1 MSQYYLSILADLMEV
16 NPLNP
21 LVLPDPY
28 ENTQSLRANVR
39 KFYRLIRWSLST
51 NDRIGALVNAYYL
64 GYLLEERASTPA
76 ERTKCRKLLTKHYV
90 IACIRVYNLFNIIG
104 IQQIYRSQRISYWI
118 FRKINRQDFCQL
130 LVDATTL
137 V

>member
-39 KFYRLIRWSLST
+39 KFYRLIR
-51 NDRIGALVNAYYL
+51 
-64 GYLLEERASTPA
+64 
-76 ERTKCRKLLTKHYV
+76 
-90 IACIRVYNLFNIIG
+90 
-104 IQQIYRSQRISYWI
+104 
-118 FRKINRQDFCQL
+118 
-130 LVDATTL
+130 
-137 V
+137 